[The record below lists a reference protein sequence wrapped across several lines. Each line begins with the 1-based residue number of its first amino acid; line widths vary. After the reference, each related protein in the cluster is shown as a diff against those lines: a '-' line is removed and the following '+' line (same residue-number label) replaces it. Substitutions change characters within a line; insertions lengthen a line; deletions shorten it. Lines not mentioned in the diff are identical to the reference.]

1 MLNRQHCL
9 RLCTIAAISG
19 ALFSAQAIAAEQ
31 WVKVLTNDR
40 GVWFVDKSSIAP
52 QGKNLA
58 FWAYIVHDTPTRINN
73 MAIQTEGDYV
83 LVDCRSRRYR
93 LVYKRLMDKNNQLVH
108 ELDFSRRHGF
118 GSPRKGSGEAVSI
131 NFVCSQ

>member
-40 GVWFVDKSSIAP
+40 GVWFVDKSSIDLF
-52 QGKNLA
+52 KNKRTTLA
-58 FWAYIVHDTPTRINN
+58 KEF
-73 MAIQTEGDYV
+73 Q
-83 LVDCRSRRYR
+83 S
-93 LVYKRLMDKNNQLVH
+93 
-108 ELDFSRRHGF
+108 
-118 GSPRKGSGEAVSI
+118 
-131 NFVCSQ
+131 